1 MSGIAVV
8 VGLLGAGACS
18 DLDAGLPAAITC
30 TAQYRPDHASDAGQ
44 VTEELTVLRTDGV
57 PPAPQ
62 TLELPDFRLE
72 VTYVG
77 DAPEGRNVRVVVTT
91 DDGEPLVSTL
101 YQVDTDEG
109 LRGGFG
115 THGFTGL
122 QYVRHGAAELQ
133 VYCGPDEEDV

>member
-1 MSGIAVV
+1 VAAVIAGSV
-8 VGLLGAGACS
+8 ACS
-18 DLDAGLPAAITC
+18 DVGDALPAAITC
-30 TAQYRPDHASDAGQ
+30 TAQARPDHASDAGQ
-44 VTEELTVLRTDGV
+44 VTEQLTVLRSPGV
-57 PPAPQ
+57 PPAAQ
-62 TLELPDFRLE
+62 TLELPGFRLE

-77 DAPEGRNVRVVVTT
+77 DAPEGRNVRVVVTS

-101 YQVDTDEG
+101 YQFDKGEA

-122 QYVRHGAAELQ
+122 QYVRDGAAELQ